1 MKRILI
7 TALFVGLGMQCIFA
21 DVTLPK
27 QCEAFLPEELTK
39 SLLFEADLEKLV
51 NSSDYGQKQSTSN
64 KFYWDV
70 YSDRTE
76 NKTYSN
82 PSSSSDVYGTL
93 NFRQPLRIAKIE
105 KGYALVYEE
114 PKKGVAYPLIS
125 SEAVSKGW
133 VPMKNLL
140 LWSSC
145 PANSHGIYNKALI
158 ALNVDEIKRLRNG
171 GSAKAIGKKYAAPNL
186 NYEDGAI
193 QTKMSFYFIMKTEGS
208 GDNQMFLLADQ
219 YKLGGLTGFNN
230 IYGWVRKTELVN
242 WNQRSC
248 IEPEYNSETV
258 AKFVQNNV
266 AVKIYIEDDLQ
277 NDINEWTYGFKFEE
291 NKKDLYRMPASI
303 LRYPILN
310 TETDRKDV
318 YRCTTFGTLDGELT
332 ELSSRRSKALKKQ
345 RQTIEDMKRLN
356 LIVVIDGTR
365 SMEKYFPAVKAAIR
379 EACNDYLSTEFYTPR
394 VGIVI
399 YRDYSD
405 GEQGLYEYVPL
416 SEPNDMRLNKFFD
429 DGGSYGIKSAAA
441 DRTNE
446 EALFKGLEVALDTT
460 KMEYSKK
467 HSNVLLVVGDCGN
480 DDRDTQCL
488 SQDEIIKKMV
498 ENNINLLAFQVRR
511 NSETAWLSFTN
522 QMLQMVN
529 KNVNTQYAS
538 IGDGSYKASFK
549 QLEDGYD
556 LTNNEGD
563 FFIGSIRYSD
573 PGVDMETSVLTN
585 LLAANIK
592 VFESSVQQRI
602 SIIETGGDNLLEIEV
617 ARGLSDEE
625 ADKTAKMRSDYFEKV
640 LGKANADLI
649 RDSRS
654 LLAFEGYTPKVS
666 EYGNAYWKPILF
678 ISREEFEQLMEN
690 FARVDESAK
699 SGERKPYVEAVKL
712 LAEKLAGKS
721 AEESGKMTNTE
732 IMNLIAGLNET
743 ARSMEGPTMDDLLD
757 PEVVSDTQFKGM
769 IGLFQRQYKRLTQYL
784 RGTNDPFV
792 WNDNGVSYYWIPIE
806 DLP

>member
-1 MKRILI
+1 
-7 TALFVGLGMQCIFA
+7 
-21 DVTLPK
+21 
-27 QCEAFLPEELTK
+27 
-39 SLLFEADLEKLV
+39 
-51 NSSDYGQKQSTSN
+51 
-64 KFYWDV
+64 
-70 YSDRTE
+70 
-76 NKTYSN
+76 
-82 PSSSSDVYGTL
+82 
-93 NFRQPLRIAKIE
+93 
-105 KGYALVYEE
+105 
-114 PKKGVAYPLIS
+114 
-125 SEAVSKGW
+125 
-133 VPMKNLL
+133 
-140 LWSSC
+140 
-145 PANSHGIYNKALI
+145 
-158 ALNVDEIKRLRNG
+158 
-171 GSAKAIGKKYAAPNL
+171 
-186 NYEDGAI
+186 
-193 QTKMSFYFIMKTEGS
+193 
-208 GDNQMFLLADQ
+208 
-219 YKLGGLTGFNN
+219 
-230 IYGWVRKTELVN
+230 
-242 WNQRSC
+242 
-248 IEPEYNSETV
+248 
-258 AKFVQNNV
+258 
-266 AVKIYIEDDLQ
+266 
-277 NDINEWTYGFKFEE
+277 
-291 NKKDLYRMPASI
+291 
-303 LRYPILN
+303 
-310 TETDRKDV
+310 
-318 YRCTTFGTLDGELT
+318 
-332 ELSSRRSKALKKQ
+332 
-345 RQTIEDMKRLN
+345 
-356 LIVVIDGTR
+356 
-365 SMEKYFPAVKAAIR
+365 
-379 EACNDYLSTEFYTPR
+379 
-394 VGIVI
+394 
-399 YRDYSD
+399 
-405 GEQGLYEYVPL
+405 
-416 SEPNDMRLNKFFD
+416 
-429 DGGSYGIKSAAA
+429 
-441 DRTNE
+441 
-446 EALFKGLEVALDTT
+446 
-460 KMEYSKK
+460 
-467 HSNVLLVVGDCGN
+467 
-480 DDRDTQCL
+480 
-488 SQDEIIKKMV
+488 MV

-556 LTNNEGD
+556 LTNKEGD

-617 ARGLSDEE
+617 GRGLSDEE
-625 ADKTAKMRSDYFEKV
+625 VDKTAKMRSDYFEKV